1 MSKEIRIGLLVTIA
15 VVVFFGG
22 FQYLRGRGLFSS
34 EKVFYTH
41 FESVQGLQS
50 ASLVTIR
57 GMMIGRVRAIELDEQ
72 GGIRVA
78 MTVKDKYPIPRGTV
92 ATLYSVD
99 LMGAKGIR
107 LELGQSR
114 EVLENGAILPSAVEP
129 GKIDGL
135 TEELK
140 PILRNIQRITLHL
153 DTLLTGVNTIF
164 SEDTR
169 LRLAHAIA
177 SLDATMQNFSTVSGT
192 LKGKSA
198 ALARTIDNAEQTTA
212 MLAGNRANIDTT
224 LSNLNRLSVRL
235 KEAPIEQ
242 TVQQLQDV
250 AGNINGLLRRI
261 EAGDGSLGQLVND
274 KALYQNLSQSAAEFS
289 RLAEDLRKHPGRYI
303 NVNVF
308 GRRRVRTVEP

>member
-1 MSKEIRIGLLVTIA
+1 MSKEIRIGILVTAA
-15 VVVFFGG
+15 VVVFFAG
-22 FQYLRGRGLFSS
+22 FQYLRGKGIFST

-50 ASLVTIR
+50 SSLVTVR
-57 GMMIGRVRAIELDEQ
+57 GMMVGRVRAIELADD

-78 MTVKDKYPIPRGTV
+78 MAVKDKYPLPRGTV

-114 EVLENGAILPSAVEP
+114 ETLDDGAILPAAVEP
-129 GKIDGL
+129 GKLDAL

-140 PILRNIQRITLHL
+140 PILRNVQRITLHL
-153 DTLLTGVNTIF
+153 DTLLTGVNTVF
-164 SEDTR
+164 STETR
-169 LRLAHAIA
+169 LRLAHAVA

-192 LKGKSA
+192 LKGKSD
-198 ALARTIDNAEQTTA
+198 ALARTIDNAEKTTA
-212 MLAGNRANIDTT
+212 MLAGNRANIDSMLT
-224 LSNLNRLSVRL
+224 NLNRLSTRL
-235 KEAPIEQ
+235 REAPIEQ

-261 EAGDGSLGQLVND
+261 ENGDGSLGQLVND

-308 GRRRVRTVEP
+308 GRRRVQPVEP